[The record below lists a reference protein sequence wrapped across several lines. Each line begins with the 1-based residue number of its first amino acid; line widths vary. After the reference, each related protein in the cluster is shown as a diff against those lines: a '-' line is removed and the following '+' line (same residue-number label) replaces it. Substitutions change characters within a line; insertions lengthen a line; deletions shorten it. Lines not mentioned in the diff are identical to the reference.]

1 MIVTL
6 ALANGFQEAVS
17 QKIFSFWGHI
27 RIQEKQPGKAI
38 ISEEIAITENKELEI
53 NIISLN

>member
-1 MIVTL
+1 MVMIVTL

-17 QKIFSFWGHI
+17 QKIFSFWGHV

-38 ISEEIAITENKELEI
+38 ISEEMPGTPA
-53 NIISLN
+53 